1 MAFPYSKINR
11 EGDGDMSAFRY
22 EIVRHIATLSETNDG
37 SKELNIVSFNG
48 KPQKYDIRTWRRDEN
63 GERMLKG
70 VTLSDEEMQ
79 ILKNAIAEL

>member
-1 MAFPYSKINR
+1 M
-11 EGDGDMSAFRY
+11 
-22 EIVRHIATLSETNDG
+22 
-37 SKELNIVSFNG
+37 SFNG

-63 GERMLKG
+63 GEKMLKG